1 MERLQKFLARSGIA
15 SRRKC
20 EEFISAGLVTVNGK
34 VITRLGTSI
43 DPAADKIIVN
53 GARVKPEKPIYIAI
67 NKPQGYVCSSSDPE
81 GRPLVLDLVRH
92 VSQRVY
98 TVGRLDGDTEGLL
111 LITNDGDFANRITHP
126 RQKIPKLYYVR
137 VKGDLDQEKMK
148 ILQSPMVIDGKK
160 TRSAQVELLSSR
172 GNKHELSITIYEG
185 RNRQIKQMFEQIRCW
200 VLRLRRVSIGNL
212 ELGDLPPGR
221 YRILTEQEVLLFK

>member
-1 MERLQKFLARSGIA
+1 MERLQKFLAHSGIA

-34 VITRLGTSI
+34 VITKLGTSI
-43 DPAADKIIVN
+43 DPAVDKVIVN

-67 NKPQGYVCSSSDPE
+67 NKPKDYVCTSSDPD

-92 VSQRVY
+92 ISQRVY

-126 RQKIPKLYYVR
+126 GQKIPKVYYVR

-148 ILQSPMVIDGKK
+148 ILQSPMEIDGKW
-160 TRSAQVELLSSR
+160 TRPAQVELLSRR
-172 GNKHELSITIYEG
+172 GNKHELSITIFEG
-185 RNRQIKQMFEQIRCW
+185 RNRQIKQMFEQVRCW

-212 ELGDLPPGR
+212 ELGDLQPGH
-221 YRILTEQEVLLFK
+221 YRILTEQELGLFK